1 MLHII
6 ICSLGVDVSHLD
18 DTNKRIYRCYTEES
32 SLVYNKNVN
41 TITVFLVRDESSLC
55 IIPSQITAQLIL
67 SKLPNALQLKIDD
80 FDVDNIS

>member
-80 FDVDNIS
+80 FDVDNTS